1 MTKTS
6 EVLRRGLQHHQAGQ
20 LRQAEQFYQQVLQ
33 VEPNHV
39 EALHLSGVVAYQLG
53 KWETA
58 IAQITQA
65 IQRQPQQ
72 AEYYNSL
79 GEVYR
84 SQGKLSDA
92 VVLYTQAVQI
102 NHAYPA
108 AHYNLGNTLQAL
120 GEIEIAIEQYQQA
133 ISLQPDFAQ
142 AHHNLGF
149 LLKQQGQQEAAIAA
163 YRQAIALKPDYALAL
178 SNLGVALADT
188 DQVLEAIAILEQ
200 ATHLQPNFA
209 DAHLNLGN
217 ALKRQGNLTAALM
230 HYQQAIHLRP
240 NWAEAHFALGTF
252 WKDQG
257 QVAAAIA
264 HYDQALEIQPA
275 YAEAY
280 WNQQLIL
287 PILYE
292 TPEDILEW
300 RQRLTCGLQ
309 NIGNQVSLATVQE
322 QQLAL
327 AGVSSVTNFFLQYQG
342 LNDLSLQKTYGQL
355 VHQVVSASYPQ
366 WAKKIQRKVIN
377 RKIRVGFLSHFF
389 REHTIAKLF
398 LGWLQHLDPEV
409 FQIHSYY
416 LGRQHDRFTDAFAQ
430 VSHTFYQISDNFEA
444 VCQRLERD
452 RLDVLIFTDIGMNA
466 DSYKL
471 AALRFSPV
479 QCVTWGHPIT
489 SGLPTIDYYLSSEL
503 MEPENYAQTHYS
515 ETLVC
520 LPQIGIAYAKPKPP
534 TVQKTRI
541 DFQIPEDA
549 IVYLSCQ
556 SLYKYL
562 PQFDFI
568 FPAIAKS
575 VSQAQFI
582 FLASPT
588 KGDYITLK
596 FQERLQ
602 CAFQSYDLD
611 SRPYC
616 HFVPRLSWDDYLSL
630 NLASDIFLDTLSWS
644 GGNTALEAIACNL
657 PIVTCP
663 GEFMR
668 GRHAY
673 GMLRALKVTETIAK
687 DPNDY
692 IKIAVRLG
700 LDRHWRQGVVAQM
713 HAGQDGLYENLQCVR
728 ALEDFMR
735 KAVL

>member
-6 EVLRRGLQHHQAGQ
+6 EALRLGLQHHQAGQ

-33 VEPNHV
+33 VEPNHG

-53 KWETA
+53 NWEAA

-84 SQGKLSDA
+84 SQGQLANA
-92 VVLYTQAVQI
+92 VVFYTQALQI
-102 NHAYPA
+102 NPAYPA
-108 AHYNLGNTLQAL
+108 AYYNLGNTLQAL
-120 GEIEIAIEQYQQA
+120 GEIETAIEQYRQTIA
-133 ISLQPDFAQ
+133 LQPNLAQ

-149 LLKQQGQQEAAIAA
+149 LLKKQGQQEAAIAA

-188 DQVLEAIAILEQ
+188 NQLLDAIAILEQ
-200 ATHLQPNFA
+200 ATRVQPNFA

-217 ALKRQGNLTAALM
+217 TLKRQGNVTAALI
-230 HYQQAIHLRP
+230 HYQQAIQLRP
-240 NWAEAHFALGTF
+240 DWAEAHFSLGTF
-252 WKDQG
+252 FKDQG
-257 QVAAAIA
+257 QVTAAIT
-264 HYDQALEIQPA
+264 HYHQALESQPT

-300 RQRLTCGLQ
+300 RQRLTDGLQ
-309 NIGNQVSLATVQE
+309 NIYNQVSQATVKE
-322 QQLAL
+322 PQLAL

-342 LNDLSLQKTYGQL
+342 LNDLSLQQTYGQI
-355 VHQVVSASYPQ
+355 VHQVVSANYPQ

-377 RKIRVGFLSHFF
+377 RKIRIGFLSHFF

-398 LGWLQHLDPEV
+398 LGWLQHLDSKT

-416 LGRQHDRFTDAFAQ
+416 LGRQRDQFTDAFIQA
-430 VSHTFYQISDNFEA
+430 SHAFYQIPDNFEA
-444 VCQRLERD
+444 VCQQLERD
-452 RLDVLIFTDIGMNA
+452 RLDILIFTDIGMNA

-471 AALRFSPV
+471 AALRFAPV

-503 MEPENYAQTHYS
+503 MEPEDYAQTHYS

-575 VSQAQFI
+575 VSQAQFV

-602 CAFQSYDLD
+602 HAFESYDLD
-611 SRPYC
+611 SRCYC
-616 HFVPRLSWDDYLSL
+616 HFLPRLSWDDYLSL
-630 NLASDIFLDTLSWS
+630 NLVSDIFLDTFSWS

-673 GMLRALKVTETIAK
+673 GMLRALGVMETIANDAK
-687 DPNDY
+687 DY
-692 IKIAVRLG
+692 IEIAILLG
-700 LDRHWRQGVVAQM
+700 LNPHWRNHIVAQM
-713 HAGQDGLYENLQCVR
+713 QAHQDKLYDDLQCVR
-728 ALEDFMR
+728 ALEDFIR
-735 KAVL
+735 KVVR